1 MLYFLNFGFRD
12 SLMEQNLISYK
23 NELGYYLRQFFFNL
37 FLYVFIHLIFDNIFL
52 VTISNAFHDMKKN
65 MDKIDDKKE
74 NVCFICNKKRNDCIK
89 EYKNFEEHIENHDMW
104 KYIRYICCIML
115 KKRNQ
120 YTNEEY
126 YVWELRK
133 EIKFDWFA
141 SIIEVKED
149 DEED

>member
-1 MLYFLNFGFRD
+1 
-12 SLMEQNLISYK
+12 MEQNLISYK
-23 NELGYYLRQFFFNL
+23 NELGYYLLQFFFNL
-37 FLYVFIHLIFDNIFL
+37 FLYIFIHLIFDNIFL
-52 VTISNAFHDMKKN
+52 VTISNAFDDMKKN

-104 KYIRYICCIML
+104 KYIRYICCIIL

-126 YVWELRK
+126 YVWELIK
-133 EIKFDWFA
+133 DKKFDWFPR
-141 SIIEVKED
+141 IKED
-149 DEED
+149 KEDEEEEY